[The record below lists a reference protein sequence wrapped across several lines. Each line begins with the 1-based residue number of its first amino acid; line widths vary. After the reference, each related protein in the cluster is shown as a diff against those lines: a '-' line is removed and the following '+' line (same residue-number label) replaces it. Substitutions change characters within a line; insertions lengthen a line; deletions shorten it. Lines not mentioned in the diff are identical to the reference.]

1 MRFFKTFYL
10 PWLLVIFG
18 SWASPTPRLS
28 AQTNISIYSDQLN
41 NGFQN
46 WSWGNVNISCT
57 SPVHSGTDSISYHDV
72 AWNAISFWHADFN
85 PAPYKYLDFWLN
97 NSGAGG
103 QVIQI
108 YLQYSNAVYST
119 AAYQLPALPSTT
131 AWQHF
136 FIPLSS
142 LGAASVTNL
151 SRINFQLTSFGTT
164 NVFYMDDVNLS
175 LVPPSTVNLVVDANQ
190 TLRIADARWFGLNT
204 AVWDNYFDTPTTD
217 EALKELDTHILRFPG
232 GSLSD
237 DYHWATGRSG
247 TNTWVWSE
255 VFNNFVDVVTNT
267 GVQTIITVNYGD
279 GTPQEAAAWVAA
291 ANVTNNLGLK
301 YWEVGNECYG
311 TWENDSNNRPHD
323 AYTYATRAAQY
334 IAQMKAVDP
343 TIKIGVPV
351 VTGENSSIN
360 GYTDHPVYNPR
371 TQQTNY
377 GWTPVVLSTLAAL
390 GEPPDFLVHHVYPEY
405 LVDND
410 QALLQDGTNWAGDA
424 ADYRQQITDYVGSS
438 GTNIELLCTENNADA
453 DNQGKQSTSIVNGLY
468 LADSLA
474 QLMKT
479 EFNSFVWWDL
489 RNGTDTSGDFAA
501 SLYGWRSY
509 GDLGV
514 INGLNTRH
522 PVYYTFKLMQYFA
535 QPGDTILNP
544 TSGYST
550 LLPVYASRKADGA
563 LAVLVINKD
572 EANTY
577 STQLALTNFIP
588 WTNALVRTFGITQDE
603 ATRTNSIIP
612 GAQDIGTNYLAV
624 AGPNVTASFPPY
636 SATLIT
642 IPPAAPALS
651 IQSQP
656 NGQFVLQIVG
666 QSNVQYVAQSSPDL
680 VNWTPA
686 MTNTLS
692 GTTWNLTNSAVASMQ
707 FWRAAWQP

>member
-1 MRFFKTFYL
+1 
-10 PWLLVIFG
+10 
-18 SWASPTPRLS
+18 
-28 AQTNISIYSDQLN
+28 
-41 NGFQN
+41 
-46 WSWGNVNISCT
+46 
-57 SPVHSGTDSISYHDV
+57 
-72 AWNAISFWHADFN
+72 
-85 PAPYKYLDFWLN
+85 
-97 NSGAGG
+97 
-103 QVIQI
+103 
-108 YLQYSNAVYST
+108 
-119 AAYQLPALPSTT
+119 
-131 AWQHF
+131 
-136 FIPLSS
+136 
-142 LGAASVTNL
+142 
-151 SRINFQLTSFGTT
+151 
-164 NVFYMDDVNLS
+164 
-175 LVPPSTVNLVVDANQ
+175 
-190 TLRIADARWFGLNT
+190 
-204 AVWDNYFDTPTTD
+204 
-217 EALKELDTHILRFPG
+217 
-232 GSLSD
+232 
-237 DYHWATGRSG
+237 
-247 TNTWVWSE
+247 
-255 VFNNFVDVVTNT
+255 
-267 GVQTIITVNYGD
+267 
-279 GTPQEAAAWVAA
+279 
-291 ANVTNNLGLK
+291 
-301 YWEVGNECYG
+301 
-311 TWENDSNNRPHD
+311 
-323 AYTYATRAAQY
+323 
-334 IAQMKAVDP
+334 
-343 TIKIGVPV
+343 
-351 VTGENSSIN
+351 
-360 GYTDHPVYNPR
+360 
-371 TQQTNY
+371 
-377 GWTPVVLSTLAAL
+377 
-390 GEPPDFLVHHVYPEY
+390 
-405 LVDND
+405 
-410 QALLQDGTNWAGDA
+410 
-424 ADYRQQITDYVGSS
+424 
-438 GTNIELLCTENNADA
+438 
-453 DNQGKQSTSIVNGLY
+453 
-468 LADSLA
+468 
-474 QLMKT
+474 MKT